1 MRSQFLETGVIAGTH
16 GVRGEVRII
25 PWSDSPDFL
34 CGFDTFYLDGKGV
47 KVLSVRTNK
56 TLVLASLDGY
66 DTVEKA
72 MKLKGKVVSIARE
85 DAHLP
90 AGTHFLADMVGL
102 DVLDS
107 ATGETIGQV
116 TEVLTPPAH
125 PVYVVKGGDRSYMI
139 PAVPAFIIETNTENG
154 YLKVNLIEGLETDV

>member
-25 PWSDSPDFL
+25 PWADSPGFL
-34 CGFDTFYLDGKGV
+34 CGFDTYYIDSRPV
-47 KVLSVRTNK
+47 KVLSARTNK
-56 TLVLASLDGY
+56 TLVLAALEGY

-90 AGTHFLADMVGL
+90 AGAHFLADMVGL
-102 DVLDS
+102 EVLDA
-107 ATGETIGQV
+107 ATGEAIGRV
-116 TEVLTPPAH
+116 AEVLTPPAH
-125 PVYVVKGGDRSYMI
+125 PVYVVKGGEKSYMI
-139 PAVPAFIIETNTENG
+139 PAVPAFIAETNLEGGT
-154 YLKVNLIEGLETDV
+154 LKVNLIEGLESDV